1 MQTQGSN
8 PTDDALTNLFSHAAA
23 LSPSSR
29 AAASA
34 GRLCLQDLVR
44 LLGLPRQVL
53 LHVLLGVRV
62 AAALPD

>member
-29 AAASA
+29 AAAA